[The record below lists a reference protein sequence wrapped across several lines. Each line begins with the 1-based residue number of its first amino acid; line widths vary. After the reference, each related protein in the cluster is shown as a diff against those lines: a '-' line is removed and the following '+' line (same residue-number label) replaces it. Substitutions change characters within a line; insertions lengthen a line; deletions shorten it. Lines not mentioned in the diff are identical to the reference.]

1 MLSLRFGLVL
11 ATQSFIKKQV
21 HSRTKNL
28 TILRR
33 ILAILQ
39 PNSRCILGF
48 LLYNS
53 VTFINARI
61 HEKST
66 HYYRHN
72 FVSIIEEKVHPLLSP
87 KSFVGLKSDFE
98 FISRKTTAR
107 KNIIVNVEDKT
118 IFFVLFA
125 TFLS

>member
-1 MLSLRFGLVL
+1 MWEDIL
-11 ATQSFIKKQV
+11 
-21 HSRTKNL
+21 SRTKSL

-33 ILAILQ
+33 IFAILQ
-39 PNSRCILGF
+39 PNSRGILRF

-53 VTFINARI
+53 VSFIIARI

-72 FVSIIEEKVHPLLSP
+72 FVFIIEEKVHPLLSP

-98 FISRKTTAR
+98 FISSKTTAR

-118 IFFVLFA
+118 NFCLVCNFPQLNA
-125 TFLS
+125 LSREFLS